1 MHSVQTGLHPNET
14 PFHFHFISLCSK
26 RLFLWMQSSQPM
38 KLSTELMLMPR
49 LRMCGTMPPPPHMF
63 SKNKHKFN
71 LIFTPKK
78 GCHICVVHQIVV
90 SIHIH
95 LTSYMEGCYLDERLL
110 LKHYYCSM

>member
-1 MHSVQTGLHPNET
+1 
-14 PFHFHFISLCSK
+14 
-26 RLFLWMQSSQPM
+26 MQSSQPM
-38 KLSTELMLMPR
+38 KLSTELMLVPR
-49 LRMCGTMPPPPHMF
+49 LRMCGTMLPPPYIFLHEY
-63 SKNKHKFN
+63 KFN

-78 GCHICVVHQIVV
+78 GRHICMVHQTVV